1 MLLERTVGQI
11 SDRVR
16 VLGNRMW
23 LVGQPGYE
31 DHSGGYGRGDL
42 AAAAARLEQA
52 GWAEGAGGVR
62 VKNGRKL
69 LLRYSTTQG
78 IRGRVQAGEL
88 LQDQLA
94 KVGIDL
100 EILAVDDL
108 FERLPE
114 NAFDIAAFAWV
125 GGPAA
130 VSGSRDTYVTGTG
143 LNYGRF
149 SDPEVDALFEQAI
162 AELDPDRSTALAN
175 QIDRKLWEELPS
187 IPLYQR
193 PTFLAWRG
201 TLRNVTENAT
211 TEAATDCDVFLAVGT
226 SLTVHPAAGL
236 TDLAAQSGA
245 RVVVVNA
252 EPTPYDRLADPKPG
266 A

>member
-1 MLLERTVGQI
+1 
-11 SDRVR
+11 
-16 VLGNRMW
+16 MW

-52 GWAEGAGGVR
+52 GWAQGAGGVR

-69 LLRYSTTQG
+69 LLRYSTTQAV
-78 IRGRVQAGEL
+78 RGRVQAGEL

-100 EILAVDDL
+100 EVLAVDDL
-108 FERLPE
+108 FDRVPE
-114 NAFDIAAFAWV
+114 GGFDIAAFAWV

-130 VSGSRDTYVTGTG
+130 VSGNRDCYVTGTD

-149 SDPEVDALFEQAI
+149 SDPEVDALFEQAT
-162 AELDPDRSTALAN
+162 AELDPARSTALAN
-175 QIDRKLWEELPS
+175 QIDRELWEGLPS

-193 PTFLAWRG
+193 PTFLAWRE
-201 TLRNVTENAT
+201 TLRNVVENPSN
-211 TEAATDCDVFLAVGT
+211 EGPLW
-226 SLTVHPAAGL
+226 
-236 TDLAAQSGA
+236 
-245 RVVVVNA
+245 NA
-252 EPTPYDRLADPKPG
+252 ESWAFAAEASP
-266 A
+266 